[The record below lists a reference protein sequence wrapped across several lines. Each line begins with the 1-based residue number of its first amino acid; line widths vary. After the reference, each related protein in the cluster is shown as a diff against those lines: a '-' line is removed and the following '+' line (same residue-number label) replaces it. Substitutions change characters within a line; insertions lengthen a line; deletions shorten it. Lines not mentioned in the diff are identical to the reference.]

1 MTKNL
6 HKFVLIHNCSS
17 KKVNMRTGLFS
28 RNLFLF
34 MAFIMSPAAGPA
46 QDPGEE
52 ALPVKYEELT
62 APEFREAVILSGAT
76 CIIPLGILEKHG
88 PHLPLGTDLLDVR
101 ELALRAAG
109 KEYAVVFPEY
119 YAGQILEARHQP
131 GTIAYS
137 HETMWNLLDET
148 CRELARNGMKKIV
161 LVNGHGGNN
170 NFLRYFCQVQL
181 AEKKDYCVVLFTPE
195 EDPAVMEKVE
205 RLRNYPEDSHA
216 GDLETGMM
224 MVARPDLV
232 HAELA
237 GTQSGED
244 QGRLNDIP
252 DMYTAIW
259 WYSKYPNHYAG
270 DATNP
275 SREAAAILIEH
286 RAELLARL
294 IRNLKQNDDILRLQ
308 ERFFEEAEQPLNT
321 GQ

>member
-1 MTKNL
+1 ML
-6 HKFVLIHNCSS
+6 LLLLISCQA
-17 KKVNMRTGLFS
+17 GLE
-28 RNLFLF
+28 
-34 MAFIMSPAAGPA
+34 A
-46 QDPGEE
+46 QDSGKNT
-52 ALPVKYEELT
+52 LPVKYEELT
-62 APEFREAVILSGAT
+62 ALEFVRAADRSGGI

-101 ELALRAAG
+101 ELVLRAAG

-119 YAGQILEARHQP
+119 YVGQILEAKHQP

-137 HETMWNLLDET
+137 HETMWDLLDET
-148 CRELARNGMKKIV
+148 CKELARNGMKKIV

-170 NFLRYFCQVQL
+170 HFLRYFCQVQL

-195 EDPAVMEKVE
+195 VVEQVMEKVE
-205 RLRNYPEDSHA
+205 RLRNYPVDSLA

-224 MVARPDLV
+224 MATRPDLV
-232 HAELA
+232 HTELA

-244 QGRLNDIP
+244 LGRLNDIP
-252 DMYTAIW
+252 DIYTAIW
-259 WYSKYPNHYAG
+259 WYSRYPNHYAG
-270 DATNP
+270 DATKP
-275 SREAAAILIEH
+275 SPEAAELLLEH

-294 IRNLKQNDDILRLQ
+294 IRNLKQNDDILKLQ